1 MSIEFDIIKEVVK
14 RLDEAG
20 ILYMI
25 TGSIAANFYSI
36 PRMTRDIDI
45 VIELKKVMWS
55 VYIMPLKRTFIL
67 IRIWFLML

>member
-20 ILYMI
+20 IPYMI

-45 VIELKKVMWS
+45 VIELKKSNVER
-55 VYIMPLKRTFIL
+55 VYNAFEKDFYIDKDMVFD
-67 IRIWFLML
+67 